1 MSAAVLVGT
10 PSSNLQP
17 PVEVHNYK
25 VFIIEL
31 QIIATAGGEN
41 HNYNYCTRKTVII
54 TQLVIQLL
62 QPCCSVSV
70 FVFCDLCIVRRG
82 CKHSYFA
89 QNC

>member
-17 PVEVHNYK
+17 PVEVHNYM

-41 HNYNYCTRKTVII
+41 HNYNYNYCTRKTVII

-70 FVFCDLCIVRRG
+70 FVLCQ
-82 CKHSYFA
+82 KMKK
-89 QNC
+89 